1 MHLDEAYDDNNI
13 FAKILRG
20 DLPCFTVYEDEQTLA
35 FMDIMPQSP
44 GHVLVIPKNPS
55 TNMLTIAEEDVVAVM
70 RTTHKIAPSI
80 RKAMGAEGFMV
91 VQLNGSE
98 AGQTVPHLHMHIV
111 PRQGGIDIGF
121 HARDV
126 EDMDELAA
134 IGEKIAA
141 QISADLS
148 A

>member
-98 AGQTVPHLHMHIV
+98 AGQTEPHLHMHIV

-126 EDMDELAA
+126 ADMDELAA

>member
-126 EDMDELAA
+126 ADMDELAA

-141 QISADLS
+141 QISADLL

>member
-20 DLPCFTVYEDEQTLA
+20 DLPCFTVYEDQQTLA

-126 EDMDELAA
+126 ADMDELAA

>member
-20 DLPCFTVYEDEQTLA
+20 DLPCFTVYEDQQTLA

-44 GHVLVIPKNPS
+44 GHVLVIPKKPS

-80 RKAMGAEGFMV
+80 RKAMDAEGFMV

-141 QISADLS
+141 QISADLL

>member
-126 EDMDELAA
+126 ADMDELAA

>member
-1 MHLDEAYDDNNI
+1 MKLDEAYDDENI

-20 DLPCFTVYEDEQTLA
+20 DLPSFRVYEDTDTIA

-44 GHVLVIPKNPS
+44 GHVLVIPRNPS
-55 TNMLTIAEEDVVAVM
+55 TNLLSISSADAQAVM

-80 RKAMGAEGFMV
+80 RTAMQAEGFMI

-98 AGQTVPHLHMHIV
+98 AGQTVPHFHMHIV
-111 PRQGGIDIGF
+111 PRHGGIDIGF

-126 EDMDELAA
+126 ADMDELAK
-134 IGEKIAA
+134 IGEKIAK
-141 QISADLS
+141 QIAEDT
-148 A
+148 AA

>member
-20 DLPCFTVYEDEQTLA
+20 DLPCFTVYEDQQTLA

-44 GHVLVIPKNPS
+44 GHVLVIPKKPS

-141 QISADLS
+141 QISADLL

>member
-80 RKAMGAEGFMV
+80 CKAMGAEGFMV

-126 EDMDELAA
+126 ADMDELAA

>member
-1 MHLDEAYDDNNI
+1 MHPDEAYDDNNI

-126 EDMDELAA
+126 ADMDELAA